1 MTEKKP
7 FNAAE
12 HEAKKMKT
20 PHPSGKPRWLRRKE
34 AKKLPKG
41 GCSVYVPPK
50 TVRRQMQQEEDIRK
64 ALEFR
69 AKVELKKVKKE

>member
-20 PHPSGKPRWLRRKE
+20 PHPSGKPRWQRRKE

-41 GCSVYVPPK
+41 GCSVFVPPK
-50 TVRRQMQQEEDIRK
+50 AVRMQAQQQEDIRK
-64 ALEFR
+64 ALMLR
-69 AKVELKKVKKE
+69 AKEQRKG